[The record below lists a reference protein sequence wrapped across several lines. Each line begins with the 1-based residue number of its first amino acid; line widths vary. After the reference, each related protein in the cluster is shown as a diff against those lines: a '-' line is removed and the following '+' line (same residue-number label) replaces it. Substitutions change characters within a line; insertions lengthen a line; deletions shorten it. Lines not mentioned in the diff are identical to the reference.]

1 MQHLKP
7 FCFLLDYY
15 ALGQQLTGRTRQSAL
30 PYSAYLSGYAI
41 KVLKLMYET
50 ASLGLKQTIVLTICG
65 IENNEISTAEVD
77 NAFSS
82 AVLT

>member
-1 MQHLKP
+1 
-7 FCFLLDYY
+7 
-15 ALGQQLTGRTRQSAL
+15 
-30 PYSAYLSGYAI
+30 
-41 KVLKLMYET
+41 MYDT